1 MPSSFLVAAVRSAS
15 ARFAIHNVQT
25 GRVLATAA
33 ALAADSRSRRKGL
46 LGRSGLNAGEALVI
60 APTSA
65 IHTFFMRFPIDVLFV
80 RRDGTVSK
88 AYSRLV
94 PRRIAFAAGAFAAI
108 ELPVGAIAASNT
120 ARGHAMRVVL
130 D

>member
-1 MPSSFLVAAVRSAS
+1 M
-15 ARFAIHNVQT
+15 
-25 GRVLATAA
+25 LATAA
-33 ALAADSRSRRKGL
+33 ELAADSRSRRKGL
-46 LGRSGLNAGEALVI
+46 LGRSRLDAGQALVI

-88 AYSRLV
+88 AYTRLV
-94 PRRIAFAAGAFAAI
+94 PRRIAFAVGAFAAI

-120 ARGHAMRVVL
+120 SAGHVVRVVL